1 MPRTPRP
8 DDPAGSTGAAPSWA
22 ADEASAAPAPRPAA
36 DSAQMPLFHADGPAP
51 PRVRRARLR
60 ARIKALLTRRLAR
73 KAVPPAVDEPSR
85 PASSWPDSFFDH
97 GGS

>member
-22 ADEASAAPAPRPAA
+22 ADEASAEPAPQSTA
-36 DSAQMPLFHADGPAP
+36 DTAQMPLFHADGPAP

-60 ARIKALLTRRLAR
+60 ARIKALLTRRLRR
-73 KAVPPAVDEPSR
+73 KAAPPAAGEPSR
-85 PASSWPDSFFDH
+85 PASSWPDSFFDP
-97 GGS
+97 GSS

>member
-1 MPRTPRP
+1 MPG
-8 DDPAGSTGAAPSWA
+8 DDPGGSTNPAPSWA
-22 ADEASAAPAPRPAA
+22 GDAAEAGPAQPPAVPA
-36 DSAQMPLFHADGPAP
+36 SQMPLFHADGPAP

-85 PASSWPDSFFDH
+85 PASSWPDSFFDGH

>member
-1 MPRTPRP
+1 MPRASRP

-22 ADEASAAPAPRPAA
+22 ADEASAEPAPQPAA
-36 DSAQMPLFHADGPAP
+36 DTAQMPLFHADGPAP

-60 ARIKALLTRRLAR
+60 ARIKTLLTARLKR
-73 KAVPPAVDEPSR
+73 KAAPAAAGEPSR